1 MYVDHDGSLFDVK
14 LHSPVPECASAYECF
29 VDTILGNMK
38 PIATGEEGVI
48 VMELLD
54 AIYKSAKTGKPVQ
67 IK

>member
-1 MYVDHDGSLFDVK
+1 MPGVQ
-14 LHSPVPECASAYECF
+14 SAYYCF
-29 VDTILGNMK
+29 VESILGKMK

-54 AIYKSAKTGKPVQ
+54 AIYKSARTGKPVQ